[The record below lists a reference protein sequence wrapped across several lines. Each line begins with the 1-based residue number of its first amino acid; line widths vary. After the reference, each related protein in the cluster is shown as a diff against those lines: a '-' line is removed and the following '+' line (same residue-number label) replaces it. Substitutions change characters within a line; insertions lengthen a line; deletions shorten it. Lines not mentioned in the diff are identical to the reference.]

1 MNQSKSLI
9 KQYGAIFVL
18 TLLFVLVLAWDVY
31 NLYILKPLRE
41 VLIIKNLALLCVLFY
56 RIYILFRDRKDNV
69 ESSKMQKFKQAW
81 ILFLVMLL
89 CTVFNFGIANIVVQI
104 FYEYAINPSWIFCIM
119 VVLILEAFVI
129 TLLVNKKHM
138 IWFPAT
144 VFFALYSVLQ
154 GYSVSGWDG
163 LDVFVRM
170 LIRLVIAFVIEYV
183 ITLYLNFFNS
193 KTNGLQDIERK
204 SNTEILENRKNNIQ
218 SECIILLGVL
228 VAFFGVMG
236 LDLYMLT
243 LKQMEIGAF
252 YFKNLVVIIILFLV
266 LYRLSCKSKVSNPR
280 FSGHTFSQIIIIL
293 SLVIGFYI
301 INDTF
306 MRELIYLLQ
315 GDVSGIVC
323 LIETAIFVLFE
334 IALIWRSAVKGVHLW
349 FPVSFYLSMYGEFIY
364 ILGLGE
370 YISQMVCFIIIVAE
384 CVITLWLNFRNIE
397 SQ

>member
-31 NLYILKPLRE
+31 NLYILEPLRE

-104 FYEYAINPSWIFCIM
+104 FYENVINPSWIFCIM
-119 VVLILEAFVI
+119 IVLILEAFI
-129 TLLVNKKHM
+129 IILLVNKKYM

-163 LDVFVRM
+163 LGVFVRM

-204 SNTEILENRKNNIQ
+204 SNTEILENRKNNIK
-218 SECIILLGVL
+218 SEYIILLGVL
-228 VAFFGVMG
+228 VAFLGVMG

-266 LYRLSCKSKVSNPR
+266 LYRLSCKSKASNPR

-334 IALIWRSAVKGVHLW
+334 IALIWRRAVKGVHLW